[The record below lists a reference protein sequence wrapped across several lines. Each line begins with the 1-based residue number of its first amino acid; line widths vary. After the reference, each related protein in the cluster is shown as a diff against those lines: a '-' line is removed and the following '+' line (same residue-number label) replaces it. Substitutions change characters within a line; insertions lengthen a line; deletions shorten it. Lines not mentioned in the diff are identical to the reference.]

1 MKEFITQDKLTDE
14 FIDFLKETNYWGNY
28 VRELS
33 YAYDYLNDIVIY
45 GENNTL
51 TLLSAYRE
59 SGNIEEYLYRV
70 ASRQPIIDVRVP
82 LLSAY
87 TINFSHVLSRI
98 ERDFIWYINGKYND
112 KIKSTC
118 LEKKSLLI
126 RWMKEENAIGIF
138 NNLYGGKES
147 IIESINPYLESRIPY
162 MIFPKIKT
170 SKSASNLIILRNRF
184 RIFYTRIITDEKS

>member
-14 FIDFLKETNYWGNY
+14 FIDFLKETNYWDNY

-33 YAYDYLNDIVIY
+33 YAYDYLNYIGIY

-51 TLLSAYRE
+51 TLLSAYLE
-59 SGNIEEYLYRV
+59 SGNIEEYLHIIATRE
-70 ASRQPIIDVRVP
+70 PIIDVRIPSLSISP
-82 LLSAY
+82 LYNIPMLSGVE
-87 TINFSHVLSRI
+87 H
-98 ERDFIWYINGKYND
+98 DFIWYINEKYND

-126 RWMKEENAIGIF
+126 RWMKEENTLGTLK
-138 NNLYGGKES
+138 NEYGEKES

-162 MIFPKIKT
+162 MIFPKINPYEYPRKML
-170 SKSASNLIILRNRF
+170 KLRDNF
-184 RIFYTRIITDEKS
+184 NTFYTRIITDEKS

>member
-14 FIDFLKETNYWGNY
+14 FIDFLKETNYWDNY

-33 YAYDYLNDIVIY
+33 YAYDCLNYIGIY

-59 SGNIEEYLYRV
+59 SGNIEEYLHRI
-70 ASRQPIIDVRVP
+70 ATREPIIDVRVP
-82 LLSAY
+82 SLS
-87 TINFSHVLSRI
+87 ISPLDNIPMLSGV
-98 ERDFIWYINGKYND
+98 EHDFIWYINEKYND

-126 RWMKEENAIGIF
+126 RWMKEENTLGTLK
-138 NNLYGGKES
+138 NEYGEKES

-162 MIFPKIKT
+162 MIFPKINPYEYPHKML
-170 SKSASNLIILRNRF
+170 KLRDNF
-184 RIFYTRIITDEKS
+184 NTFYTRIITDEKS

>member
-1 MKEFITQDKLTDE
+1 MREFITQNKLTDE
-14 FIDFLKETNYWGNY
+14 FINFLKETNDWDNY

-33 YAYDYLNDIVIY
+33 HTCDCLNDIGIY
-45 GENNTL
+45 DEKHPIA
-51 TLLSAYRE
+51 LLSKYVE
-59 SGNIEEYLYRV
+59 NGNIEEYLYRV

-87 TINFSHVLSRI
+87 TINFSYVLSRI
-98 ERDFIWYINGKYND
+98 EHDFIGYINGKYND

-147 IIESINPYLESRIPY
+147 IIESINPYLENFIPY
-162 MIFPKIKT
+162 MIFPRVKT

>member
-14 FIDFLKETNYWGNY
+14 FIDFLKETNYWDNY

-33 YAYDYLNDIVIY
+33 YAYDCLNYIGIY

-51 TLLSAYRE
+51 TLLSAYLE
-59 SGNIEEYLYRV
+59 SGNIEEYLHIIATRE
-70 ASRQPIIDVRVP
+70 PIIDVRIPSLSISP
-82 LLSAY
+82 LYNIPMLSGVE
-87 TINFSHVLSRI
+87 H
-98 ERDFIWYINGKYND
+98 DFIWYINEKYND

-126 RWMKEENAIGIF
+126 RWMKEENTLGTLK
-138 NNLYGGKES
+138 NEYGEKES

-162 MIFPKIKT
+162 MIFPKINPYEYPRKML
-170 SKSASNLIILRNRF
+170 KLRDNF
-184 RIFYTRIITDEKS
+184 NTFYTRIVTDEKS

>member
-33 YAYDYLNDIVIY
+33 YAYDYLNDIEIY

-51 TLLSAYRE
+51 TLLSAYLE
-59 SGNIEEYLYRV
+59 SGNIEEYLHIIATRE
-70 ASRQPIIDVRVP
+70 PIIDVRIPSLSISP
-82 LLSAY
+82 LYNIPMLSGVE
-87 TINFSHVLSRI
+87 H
-98 ERDFIWYINGKYND
+98 DFIWYINEKYND

-126 RWMKEENAIGIF
+126 RWMKEENTLGTLK
-138 NNLYGGKES
+138 NEYGEKES

-162 MIFPKIKT
+162 MIFPKINPYEYPRKML
-170 SKSASNLIILRNRF
+170 KLRDNF
-184 RIFYTRIITDEKS
+184 NTFYTRIITDEKS

>member
-14 FIDFLKETNYWGNY
+14 FIDFLKETNYWDNY

-33 YAYDYLNDIVIY
+33 YAYDCLNYIGIY

-51 TLLSAYRE
+51 TLLSAYLE
-59 SGNIEEYLYRV
+59 SGNIEEYLHIIATRE
-70 ASRQPIIDVRVP
+70 PIIDVRVP

-87 TINFSHVLSRI
+87 TLRFSHVLSRI
-98 ERDFIWYINGKYND
+98 EHDFIGYINEKYND

-126 RWMKEENAIGIF
+126 RWMKERNSIGIF

>member
-1 MKEFITQDKLTDE
+1 MREFITQDKLTDE
-14 FIDFLKETNYWGNY
+14 FIDFLKETNDWDNY

-33 YAYDYLNDIVIY
+33 YAYDCLNYIGIY

-59 SGNIEEYLYRV
+59 SGNIEEYLHRI
-70 ASRQPIIDVRVP
+70 ATREPIIDVRVP
-82 LLSAY
+82 SLSISPLY
-87 TINFSHVLSRI
+87 NIPMLSGV
-98 ERDFIWYINGKYND
+98 EHDFIWYINEKYND

-126 RWMKEENAIGIF
+126 RWMKEENTLGALK
-138 NNLYGGKES
+138 NEYGEKES

-162 MIFPKIKT
+162 MIFPKINPYEYPRKML
-170 SKSASNLIILRNRF
+170 KLRDNF
-184 RIFYTRIITDEKS
+184 NTFYTRIITDEKS

>member
-14 FIDFLKETNYWGNY
+14 FINFLKETNYWDNY

-33 YAYDYLNDIVIY
+33 YAYDCLNYIGIY

-51 TLLSAYRE
+51 TLLSAYLE
-59 SGNIEEYLYRV
+59 SGNIEEYLHIIATRE
-70 ASRQPIIDVRVP
+70 PIIDVRIPSLSISP
-82 LLSAY
+82 LDNIPMLSGVE
-87 TINFSHVLSRI
+87 H
-98 ERDFIWYINGKYND
+98 DFIWYINEKYND

-126 RWMKEENAIGIF
+126 RWMKEENTLGTLK
-138 NNLYGGKES
+138 NEYGEKES

-162 MIFPKIKT
+162 MIFPKINPYEYPRKML
-170 SKSASNLIILRNRF
+170 KLRDNF
-184 RIFYTRIITDEKS
+184 NTFYTRIITDEKS

>member
-14 FIDFLKETNYWGNY
+14 FIDFLKETNYWDNY

-33 YAYDYLNDIVIY
+33 YAYDCLNYIGIY

-59 SGNIEEYLYRV
+59 SGNIEEYLHRI
-70 ASRQPIIDVRVP
+70 ATREPIIDVRVP
-82 LLSAY
+82 SLS
-87 TINFSHVLSRI
+87 ISPLDNIPMLSGV
-98 ERDFIWYINGKYND
+98 EHDFIWYINEKYND

-126 RWMKEENAIGIF
+126 RWMKEENTLGTLK
-138 NNLYGGKES
+138 NEYGEKES
-147 IIESINPYLESRIPY
+147 IIESINPYLGSRIPY
-162 MIFPKIKT
+162 MIFPKINPYEYPRKM
-170 SKSASNLIILRNRF
+170 LILRNRF

>member
-14 FIDFLKETNYWGNY
+14 FIDFLKETNYWDNY

-33 YAYDYLNDIVIY
+33 YAYDYLNDIGIY

-51 TLLSAYRE
+51 TLLSKYVE
-59 SGNIEEYLYRV
+59 NGNIEEYLHRI
-70 ASRQPIIDVRVP
+70 ATREPIIDVRVP
-82 LLSAY
+82 LLSISPLY
-87 TINFSHVLSRI
+87 NIPMLSGV
-98 ERDFIWYINGKYND
+98 EHDFIWYINEKYND

-126 RWMKEENAIGIF
+126 RWMKEENTLGTLK
-138 NNLYGGKES
+138 NEYGEKES

-162 MIFPKIKT
+162 MIFPKINPYEYPRKML
-170 SKSASNLIILRNRF
+170 KLRDNF
-184 RIFYTRIITDEKS
+184 NTFYTRIITDEKS

>member
-1 MKEFITQDKLTDE
+1 MREFITQDKLTDE
-14 FIDFLKETNYWGNY
+14 FINFLKETNDWDNY

-33 YAYDYLNDIVIY
+33 HTCDCLNDIGIY
-45 GENNTL
+45 DEKHPIA
-51 TLLSAYRE
+51 LLSKYVE
-59 SGNIEEYLYRV
+59 NGNIEEYLYRV

-87 TINFSHVLSRI
+87 TLNFSYVLSRM
-98 ERDFIWYINGKYND
+98 EHDFIGYINEKYND

-126 RWMKEENAIGIF
+126 RWMKERNSIGIF

-162 MIFPKIKT
+162 MIFPKINPYEYPRKM
-170 SKSASNLIILRNRF
+170 LILRNRF

>member
-14 FIDFLKETNYWGNY
+14 FIDFLKETNYWDNY

-33 YAYDYLNDIVIY
+33 YAYDYLNDIGIY

-59 SGNIEEYLYRV
+59 SGNIEEYLHRI
-70 ASRQPIIDVRVP
+70 ATREPIIDVRVP
-82 LLSAY
+82 SLSISPLY
-87 TINFSHVLSRI
+87 NIPMLSGV
-98 ERDFIWYINGKYND
+98 EHDFIWYINEKYND

-126 RWMKEENAIGIF
+126 RWMKEGNSIGIF

-162 MIFPKIKT
+162 MIFPKINPYEYPRKML
-170 SKSASNLIILRNRF
+170 KLRDNF
-184 RIFYTRIITDEKS
+184 NTFYTRIITDEKS

>member
-14 FIDFLKETNYWGNY
+14 FIDFLKETNYWDNY

-33 YAYDYLNDIVIY
+33 YAYDCLNYIGIY

-59 SGNIEEYLYRV
+59 SGNIEEYLHRI
-70 ASRQPIIDVRVP
+70 ATREPIIDVRVP

-87 TINFSHVLSRI
+87 TLNFSHVLSRM
-98 ERDFIWYINGKYND
+98 EHDFIGYINEKYND

-126 RWMKEENAIGIF
+126 RWMKERNAIGIF

-162 MIFPKIKT
+162 MIFPRVKT

>member
-14 FIDFLKETNYWGNY
+14 FIDFLKETNYWDNY

-33 YAYDYLNDIVIY
+33 YAYDYMNYIGIY

-51 TLLSAYRE
+51 TLLSAYLE
-59 SGNIEEYLYRV
+59 SGNIEEYLHIIATRE
-70 ASRQPIIDVRVP
+70 PIIDVRVP
-82 LLSAY
+82 SLS
-87 TINFSHVLSRI
+87 ISPLDNIPMLSGV
-98 ERDFIWYINGKYND
+98 EHDFIWYINEKYND

-126 RWMKEENAIGIF
+126 RWMKEENTLGTLK
-138 NNLYGGKES
+138 NEYGEKES

-162 MIFPKIKT
+162 MIFPKINPYEYPRKML
-170 SKSASNLIILRNRF
+170 KLRDNF
-184 RIFYTRIITDEKS
+184 NTFYTRIITDEKS

>member
-14 FIDFLKETNYWGNY
+14 FINFLKETNYWDNY

-45 GENNTL
+45 SENNTL

-59 SGNIEEYLYRV
+59 SGNIEEYLHRI
-70 ASRQPIIDVRVP
+70 ATREPIIDVRVP

-87 TINFSHVLSRI
+87 TLHFSHVLSRI
-98 ERDFIWYINGKYND
+98 EHDFIGYINEKYND

-118 LEKKSLLI
+118 LEKRSLLI
-126 RWMKEENAIGIF
+126 RWMKERNNIGIF

-147 IIESINPYLESRIPY
+147 IIESINPYLENFIPY
-162 MIFPKIKT
+162 MIFPRVKT

>member
-14 FIDFLKETNYWGNY
+14 FIDFLKETNYWDNY

-33 YAYDYLNDIVIY
+33 YAYDCLNYIGIY

-51 TLLSAYRE
+51 TLLSAYLE
-59 SGNIEEYLYRV
+59 SGNIEEYLHIIATRE
-70 ASRQPIIDVRVP
+70 PIIDVRIPSLSISP
-82 LLSAY
+82 LYNIPMLSGVE
-87 TINFSHVLSRI
+87 H
-98 ERDFIWYINGKYND
+98 DFIWYINEKYND

-126 RWMKEENAIGIF
+126 RWMKEENTLGTLK
-138 NNLYGGKES
+138 NEYGEKES

-162 MIFPKIKT
+162 MIFPKINPYEYPCKML
-170 SKSASNLIILRNRF
+170 KLRDNF
-184 RIFYTRIITDEKS
+184 NTFYTRIITDEKS

>member
-14 FIDFLKETNYWGNY
+14 FIDFLKETNYWDNY

-33 YAYDYLNDIVIY
+33 YAYDCLNYIGIY

-51 TLLSAYRE
+51 TLLSAYLE
-59 SGNIEEYLYRV
+59 SGNIEEYLHIIATRE
-70 ASRQPIIDVRVP
+70 PIIDVRIPSLSISP
-82 LLSAY
+82 LYNIPMLSGVE
-87 TINFSHVLSRI
+87 H
-98 ERDFIWYINGKYND
+98 DFIWYINEKYND

-126 RWMKEENAIGIF
+126 RWMKEENTLGTLK
-138 NNLYGGKES
+138 NEYGKKES

-162 MIFPKIKT
+162 MIFPKINPYEYPRKML
-170 SKSASNLIILRNRF
+170 KLRDNF
-184 RIFYTRIITDEKS
+184 NTFYTRIITDEKS

>member
-14 FIDFLKETNYWGNY
+14 FIDFLKETNDWDNY

-33 YAYDYLNDIVIY
+33 YAYDCLNYIGIY

-51 TLLSAYRE
+51 TLLSAYLE
-59 SGNIEEYLYRV
+59 SGNIEEYLHIIATRE
-70 ASRQPIIDVRVP
+70 PIIDVRIPSLSISP
-82 LLSAY
+82 LYNIPMLSGVE
-87 TINFSHVLSRI
+87 H
-98 ERDFIWYINGKYND
+98 DFIWYINEKYND

-126 RWMKEENAIGIF
+126 RWMKEENTLGTLK
-138 NNLYGGKES
+138 NEYGEKES

-162 MIFPKIKT
+162 MIFPKINPYEYPRKML
-170 SKSASNLIILRNRF
+170 KLRDNF
-184 RIFYTRIITDEKS
+184 NTFYTRIVTDEKS

>member
-14 FIDFLKETNYWGNY
+14 FIDFLKETNDWDNY

-33 YAYDYLNDIVIY
+33 HTCDCLKNAMTYNEKHPIA
-45 GENNTL
+45 
-51 TLLSAYRE
+51 LLSKYVE
-59 SGNIEEYLYRV
+59 NGNIEEYLYRV

-87 TINFSHVLSRI
+87 TLNFSYVLSRM
-98 ERDFIWYINGKYND
+98 EHDFIWYINEKYND

-126 RWMKEENAIGIF
+126 RWMKEENTLGTLK
-138 NNLYGGKES
+138 NEYGEKES

>member
-14 FIDFLKETNYWGNY
+14 FIDFLKETNYWDNY

-33 YAYDYLNDIVIY
+33 YAYDCLNYIGIY

-51 TLLSAYRE
+51 TLLSAYLE
-59 SGNIEEYLYRV
+59 SGNIEEYLHRI
-70 ASRQPIIDVRVP
+70 ATREPIIDVRVP
-82 LLSAY
+82 SLS
-87 TINFSHVLSRI
+87 ISPLDNIPMLSGV
-98 ERDFIWYINGKYND
+98 EHDFIWYINEKYND

-126 RWMKEENAIGIF
+126 RWMKEENTLGTLK
-138 NNLYGGKES
+138 NEYGEKES

-162 MIFPKIKT
+162 MIFPKINPYEYPHKML
-170 SKSASNLIILRNRF
+170 KLRDNF
-184 RIFYTRIITDEKS
+184 NTFYTRIITDEKS

>member
-14 FIDFLKETNYWGNY
+14 FIDFLKETNYWDNY

-33 YAYDYLNDIVIY
+33 YAYDCLNYIGIY

-59 SGNIEEYLYRV
+59 SGNIEEYLHRI
-70 ASRQPIIDVRVP
+70 ATREPIIDVRIPSLSISP
-82 LLSAY
+82 LDCIHMLSGVE
-87 TINFSHVLSRI
+87 H
-98 ERDFIWYINGKYND
+98 DFIWYINEKYND

-126 RWMKEENAIGIF
+126 RWMKEENTLGTLK
-138 NNLYGGKES
+138 NEYGEKES

-162 MIFPKIKT
+162 MIFPKINPYEYPRKML
-170 SKSASNLIILRNRF
+170 KLRDNF
-184 RIFYTRIITDEKS
+184 NTFYTRIITDEKS

>member
-14 FIDFLKETNYWGNY
+14 FIDFLKETNYWDNY

-33 YAYDYLNDIVIY
+33 YAYDCLNYIGIY

-51 TLLSAYRE
+51 TLLSAYLE
-59 SGNIEEYLYRV
+59 SGNIEEYLHIIATRE
-70 ASRQPIIDVRVP
+70 PIIDVRVP
-82 LLSAY
+82 SLS
-87 TINFSHVLSRI
+87 ISPLDNIPMLSGV
-98 ERDFIWYINGKYND
+98 EHDFIWYINEKYND

-126 RWMKEENAIGIF
+126 RWMKEENTLGTLK
-138 NNLYGGKES
+138 NEYGEKES

-162 MIFPKIKT
+162 MIFPKINPYEYPRKML
-170 SKSASNLIILRNRF
+170 KLRDNF
-184 RIFYTRIITDEKS
+184 NTFYTRIITDEKS

>member
-14 FIDFLKETNYWGNY
+14 FIDFLKETNYWDNY

-33 YAYDYLNDIVIY
+33 YAYDYLNDIGIY

-59 SGNIEEYLYRV
+59 SGNIEEYLHRI
-70 ASRQPIIDVRVP
+70 ATREPIIDVRVP
-82 LLSAY
+82 SLSISPLY
-87 TINFSHVLSRI
+87 NIPMLSGV
-98 ERDFIWYINGKYND
+98 EHDFIWYINEKYND

-147 IIESINPYLESRIPY
+147 IIESINPYLESSIPY
-162 MIFPKIKT
+162 MIFPKINPYEYPRKM
-170 SKSASNLIILRNRF
+170 LILRNRF

>member
-14 FIDFLKETNYWGNY
+14 FINFLKETNDWDNY

-33 YAYDYLNDIVIY
+33 HTCDCLKNAMTYNEKHPIA
-45 GENNTL
+45 
-51 TLLSAYRE
+51 LLSKYVE
-59 SGNIEEYLYRV
+59 NGNIEEYLHRI
-70 ASRQPIIDVRVP
+70 ATREPIIDVRVP
-82 LLSAY
+82 SLSISPLY
-87 TINFSHVLSRI
+87 NIPMLSGV
-98 ERDFIWYINGKYND
+98 EHDFIGYINEKYND

-126 RWMKEENAIGIF
+126 RWMKEENTLGTLK
-138 NNLYGGKES
+138 NEYGEKES

-162 MIFPKIKT
+162 MIFPKINPYEYPRKM
-170 SKSASNLIILRNRF
+170 LILRNRF